1 MVSKNNQKLMQE
13 KLANKNKHYA
23 LRKLSIGVASV
34 AVGTSL
40 AFFGSNEVH
49 AEEVET
55 QPVVEGL
62 EDLGETYP
70 DLEDQDLVDG
80 TTVAENEAE
89 AEEGAPVEEEFA
101 GHGSVQIRV
110 VDSASNPIEGATVE
124 LLNMETGE
132 GRQVQT
138 DEFGNANFTD
148 VLADQTYTAALAA
161 VPEGYEYNAY
171 RTSEIAVENTG
182 HYTDF
187 IAVNEETPKNA
198 EGEYGSEW
206 AEEIAPDFSEVE
218 AVEVNDGTVGSEWVD
233 DPYADGE
240 EIVAKDLTNA
250 NAKGEAG
257 SEYVKDPYV
266 EGEEIVA
273 KGQGGVY
280 FDDAAVEGEDVVT
293 QDENGLHVENP
304 FVEGNEEGTVEAA
317 ETTEGALP
325 QTGTAVGTAV
335 AGLGALVAGAGI
347 SSRKRKK

>member
-1 MVSKNNQKLMQE
+1 MVSKNNQKLIQE

-49 AEEVET
+49 AEEVVDDGDVVSEWVEDNA
-55 QPVVEGL
+55 PGVIEVVEGSEWA
-62 EDLGETYP
+62 EDIAP
-70 DLEDQDLVDG
+70 D
-80 TTVAENEAE
+80 VAE
-89 AEEGAPVEEEFA
+89 EEAPVEEEFA
-101 GHGSVQIRV
+101 GYGSVQIRV

-187 IAVNEETPKNA
+187 IAVNEETPKNV

-206 AEEIAPDFSEVE
+206 VEDIAPGVTE
-218 AVEVNDGTVGSEWVD
+218 VEVNDGT
-233 DPYADGE
+233 
-240 EIVAKDLTNA
+240 
-250 NAKGEAG
+250 
-257 SEYVKDPYV
+257 
-266 EGEEIVA
+266 
-273 KGQGGVY
+273 
-280 FDDAAVEGEDVVT
+280 
-293 QDENGLHVENP
+293 
-304 FVEGNEEGTVEAA
+304 
-317 ETTEGALP
+317 
-325 QTGTAVGTAV
+325 
-335 AGLGALVAGAGI
+335 
-347 SSRKRKK
+347 